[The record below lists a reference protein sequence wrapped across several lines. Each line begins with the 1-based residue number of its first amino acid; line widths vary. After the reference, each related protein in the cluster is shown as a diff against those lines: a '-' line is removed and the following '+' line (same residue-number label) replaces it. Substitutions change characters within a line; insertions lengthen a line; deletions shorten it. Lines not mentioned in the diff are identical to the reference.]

1 MARGAVGGAMAMVC
15 AWVGLAC
22 ASPPAP
28 GIPSV
33 PAPIPEPVPHHVPL
47 PGLDAT
53 GEGFLLAEPGPVVHD
68 AILAS
73 KVARDP
79 EFQREVERWV
89 EFWRTRARR
98 SFPESLDRMS
108 WFGEA
113 VNSTIER
120 KGLPPSLRYLPI
132 IESGYHPGAVSPAR
146 AAGMWQFMEPTA
158 RIFGMGVS
166 PLVDERRDPLK
177 STEAATEYLGRLHSQ
192 FGSWFMALAAYNA
205 GPSRVRQI
213 LDRHAPL
220 RPPTD
225 SLLWSLRRHLPRET
239 QEYIPKFFAAAT
251 VAGDPE
257 AHGFAIPNPS
267 SGFAFDQVTVP
278 DATTLDVVASAAGV
292 TVEEIQRLNPELL
305 RGMTPPGVETVV
317 RVPAGTGEG
326 FRERYDLIPPGER
339 VSFVE
344 HRVVSGETLSY
355 IARRYGVPLG
365 ELQAANAGVNPR
377 ALRIGQRLTVP
388 ISARGR
394 ARPTGTD

>member
-1 MARGAVGGAMAMVC
+1 M
-15 AWVGLAC
+15 
-22 ASPPAP
+22 
-28 GIPSV
+28 

-47 PGLDAT
+47 TGLDAT
-53 GEGFLLAEPGPVVHD
+53 AEGFLLAEPGPVVHD

-79 EFQREVERWV
+79 EFQREVERWA

-108 WFGEA
+108 WFGDA

-146 AAGMWQFMEPTA
+146 AVGMWQFMEPTA

-220 RPPTD
+220 HPPTD

-239 QEYIPKFFAAAT
+239 QDYIPKFFAAAM
-251 VAGDPE
+251 VAGNPE
-257 AHGFAIPNPS
+257 AHGFAMPDPS
-267 SGFAFDQVTVP
+267 SRFAFDEVAVP

-305 RGMTPPGVETVV
+305 RGMTPPGAETVV

-344 HRVVSGETLSY
+344 HRVASGETLSF
-355 IARRYGVPLG
+355 IARRYGVPLRD
-365 ELQAANAGVNPR
+365 LQAANAGVNPR

-394 ARPTGTD
+394 PRPTGTD